1 MYKKRIVAVCVMIVI
16 LFSACAMNEKLEEM
30 DSRETL
36 IVLRWQYGIPEYKV
50 RNDVLDEELIKE
62 VNELFAQVDWQ
73 EDDEEL
79 VKEVNE
85 VSSQFRWDWQDD
97 NERSRPLPHYQIA
110 NYEVWLIDEFVHAID
125 IEKDKYARLTVE
137 DSEFILTFLIGIGM
151 AH

>member
-16 LFSACAMNEKLEEM
+16 LFSGCAMNEKTKEM
-30 DSRETL
+30 GKSEAL
-36 IVLRWQYGIPEYKV
+36 IVEQWLFGMPDAKI
-50 RNDVLDEELIKE
+50 RNLVFDEELIKE

-97 NERSRPLPHYQIA
+97 DERSRPLPHYQIA

-125 IEKDKYARLTVE
+125 IGKDRYAKLTVE
-137 DSEFILTFLIGIGM
+137 DSEFILKFLIGIGM